1 MYFMPF
7 VSLEK
12 FLGRKLRTPKKR
24 MPCHVKK
31 EQVIDIAGAISFVLC
46 NQYFAMVPEKADGAL
61 DCKATSE
68 AESRGGLWF
77 NCEK

>member
-1 MYFMPF
+1 
-7 VSLEK
+7 
-12 FLGRKLRTPKKR
+12 

-46 NQYFAMVPEKADGAL
+46 NQYFAMFPEKADGAL